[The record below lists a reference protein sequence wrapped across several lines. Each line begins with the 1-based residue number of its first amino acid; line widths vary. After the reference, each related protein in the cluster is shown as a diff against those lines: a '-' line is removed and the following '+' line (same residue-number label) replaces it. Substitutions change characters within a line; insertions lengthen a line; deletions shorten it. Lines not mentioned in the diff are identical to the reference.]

1 MRILIAGG
9 SGFLGRELSRRLM
22 RDGHELVVL
31 TRRVPTEGA
40 GEKGQGAGDKGQGAR
55 GMGQAGAGPRPGARS
70 LEPASVSWTPDGTV
84 GPWAEACGRVDVV
97 VNLAG
102 ESIATRRWSA
112 ARKHELADSRMRA
125 TRSLAAFIAQASPR
139 PSVFVSSS
147 AIGYYGDRG
156 DAILDE
162 SAAPGGDF
170 LAGLGVAW
178 EAEAHK
184 AGSADTR
191 VVVVRTG
198 IVLDPREGALAKMLL
213 PFRLFAGGP
222 FWSGRQY
229 MSWIHRDDWV
239 SLVQWCITTPGVAGP
254 VNAVAPGSVTNAD
267 FARTLGR
274 VLHRPAV
281 APVPG
286 FVLKIVLGEM
296 AGPLLL
302 SSQRVVPAVAQGR
315 GFTFAF
321 PTLEGALGDL
331 LGTRGSGLGARGS
344 GRGPGIRD

>member
-9 SGFLGRELSRRLM
+9 SGFLGRELSRRLTQ
-22 RDGHELVVL
+22 DGHDLVIL
-31 TRRVPTEGA
+31 TRQRSEPQAA
-40 GEKGQGAGDKGQGAR
+40 GREP
-55 GMGQAGAGPRPGARS
+55 QAYLAPRA
-70 LEPASVSWTPDGTV
+70 VSWSPDGTS

-102 ESIATRRWSA
+102 ESIATRRWSTS
-112 ARKHELADSRMRA
+112 RKQQLVDSRMQA
-125 TRSLAAFIAQASPR
+125 TRSLVAFMAQATPR

-156 DAILDE
+156 DTMLDE
-162 SAAPGGDF
+162 SAAPGDDF

-178 EAEAHK
+178 EAEAR
-184 AGSADTR
+184 AATSADTR
-191 VVVVRTG
+191 VVLVRTG
-198 IVLDPREGALAKMLL
+198 IVLDPREGALAKMLP

-222 FWSGRQY
+222 FGSGRQY

-239 SLVQWCITTPGVAGP
+239 SLVQWCITTPAVSGP
-254 VNAVAPGSVTNAD
+254 VNATAPGSVTNAD
-267 FARTLGR
+267 FARALGR
-274 VLHRPAV
+274 VLHRPAL

-315 GFTFAF
+315 GFAFAF
-321 PTLEGALGDL
+321 PTLEEALGDL
-331 LGTRGSGLGARGS
+331 LGTG
-344 GRGPGIRD
+344 D

>member
-22 RDGHELVVL
+22 QDGHEVVVL
-31 TRRVPTEGA
+31 TRRVQTEGA
-40 GEKGQGAGDKGQGAR
+40 RGRGQGAAY
-55 GMGQAGAGPRPGARS
+55 
-70 LEPASVSWTPDGTV
+70 VSWSPDGTS

-112 ARKHELADSRMRA
+112 ARKQELVDSRMQS

-156 DAILDE
+156 DAMLDE
-162 SAAPGGDF
+162 SAGPGDDF

-178 EAEAHK
+178 EAA
-184 AGSADTR
+184 ARQATSPDTR
-191 VVVVRTG
+191 VVLVRTG
-198 IVLDPREGALAKMLL
+198 IVLDPRDGALAKMLP

-222 FWSGRQY
+222 FGSGRQY

-239 SLVQWCITTPGVAGP
+239 SLVQWCIATPGIAGP
-254 VNAVAPGSVTNAD
+254 VNASAPGSVTNAD
-267 FARTLGR
+267 FARALGR

-315 GFTFAF
+315 GFMFAF
-321 PTLEGALGDL
+321 PTLEEALGDL
-331 LGTRGSGLGARGS
+331 LGIGG
-344 GRGPGIRD
+344 